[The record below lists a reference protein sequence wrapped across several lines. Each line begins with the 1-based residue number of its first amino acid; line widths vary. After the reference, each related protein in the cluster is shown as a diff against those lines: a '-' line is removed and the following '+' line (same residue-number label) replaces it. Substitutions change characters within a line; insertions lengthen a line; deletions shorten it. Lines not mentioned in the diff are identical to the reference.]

1 MPPRD
6 LERRADCAR
15 ALAVVASDLHEE
27 LRFRGHVRDLMDAK
41 VFGDDV
47 HVEKPKDE
55 QRDSD
60 HADECKHEHDGA
72 PEPVGREVLR
82 AAWQPLD
89 RVGCPGWFGCH
100 PTGYYAASGMAGALA
115 RARASLARIVRSAL
129 QPIVARFV
137 AHTHPAQ

>member
-6 LERRADCAR
+6 HERRADCAR
-15 ALAVVASDLHEE
+15 AFAVVASDLHEE

-47 HVEKPKDE
+47 HVQKPKDE

-60 HADECKHEHDGA
+60 RADECKHEHHGA

-100 PTGYYAASGMAGALA
+100 PTGYYAASGMARALA
-115 RARASLARIVRSAL
+115 SARASLARIVRSGV
-129 QPIVARFV
+129 QPIVARIV
-137 AHTHPAQ
+137 AQGRFA

>member
-1 MPPRD
+1 
-6 LERRADCAR
+6 
-15 ALAVVASDLHEE
+15 
-27 LRFRGHVRDLMDAK
+27 
-41 VFGDDV
+41 
-47 HVEKPKDE
+47 
-55 QRDSD
+55 
-60 HADECKHEHDGA
+60 
-72 PEPVGREVLR
+72 VLR